1 MKERDG
7 TKRLGDRVEMD
18 DAYIGG
24 ERARKKGKSGRG
36 AMGKTPFIAA
46 VQTNELGHPMSIAL
60 FKVSGFSSAGVAKFA
75 RQKLT
80 TDADVV
86 SDGLPCFAPVSEQGC
101 SHSYKVTGSSRKS
114 AEDPTF
120 RWVNTALGN
129 IKSALTGTYRQV
141 APKHVPRYLSEFQ
154 YRFNRR
160 YDLAGMLTRL
170 CHSAV
175 RTPPMP
181 YRLLV
186 MAESSA

>member
-36 AMGKTPFIAA
+36 AEGKTPFIAA